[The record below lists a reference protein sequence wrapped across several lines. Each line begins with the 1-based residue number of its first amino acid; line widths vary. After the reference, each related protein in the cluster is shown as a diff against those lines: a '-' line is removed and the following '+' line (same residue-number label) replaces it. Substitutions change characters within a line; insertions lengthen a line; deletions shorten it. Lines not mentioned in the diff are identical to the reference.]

1 MAKVYD
7 VVATVGEYET
17 KTGEKKK
24 KYMNIGSVV
33 ETKNGLSLKLESVP
47 LNWEGWAGLY
57 QPKEREQVK
66 QSDKQSSDDFKDD
79 IPF

>member
-57 QPKEREQVK
+57 QPKDHDQAK
-66 QSDKQSSDDFKDD
+66 QRDKQSSDDFEDD